1 MKPENENLIRDL
13 LEDDSRRENILHA
26 GTRILRRRRQWRA
39 VRGGATVLGIILAVT
54 VLWLRR
60 ETSRALPAQLA
71 NAAPKSSTVSQVQAL
86 TDDELLALFP
96 NTPVG
101 LASLP
106 DGKKRLIFPRPGDE
120 AKFITRL

>member
-13 LEDDSRRENILHA
+13 LDDTSHRENTLLA
-26 GTRILRRRRQWRA
+26 GGRILRRRRHWRVA
-39 VRGGATVLGIILAVT
+39 RRSVALVTLLLAATA
-54 VLWLRR
+54 LWLRKQNPH
-60 ETSRALPAQLA
+60 SAPAQVSKM
-71 NAAPKSSTVSQVQAL
+71 APKVPAMSHVHAL

-120 AKFITRL
+120 QKFITRL

>member
-13 LEDDSRRENILHA
+13 LNDDSRRA
-26 GTRILRRRRQWRA
+26 GTLLASAGILRRRRQWRVVRPSAALLAA
-39 VRGGATVLGIILAVT
+39 VVGVMVF
-54 VLWLRR
+54 WLRR
-60 ETSRALPAQLA
+60 EAPRPLPAQVA
-71 NAAPKSSTVSQVQAL
+71 KAVAKPSATTQVHAL
-86 TDDELLALFP
+86 TDDELLGLFT

>member
-13 LEDDSRRENILHA
+13 MNDDSRRENTLLA
-26 GTRILRRRRQWRA
+26 GSRVMRRRRQWRA
-39 VRGGATVLGIILAVT
+39 ARPGAALLALVVCAAVFWMKRESVR
-54 VLWLRR
+54 
-60 ETSRALPAQLA
+60 SLPAQVA
-71 NAAPKSSTVSQVQAL
+71 KTVSQPAIQVHAL

-96 NTPVG
+96 NTPVA

-120 AKFITRL
+120 QRFITKL

>member
-26 GTRILRRRRQWRA
+26 GTHILRRRRQWRA
-39 VRGGATVLGIILAVT
+39 VRRGAAVLGLILAVT
-54 VLWLRR
+54 VFWLRH
-60 ETSRALPAQLA
+60 ETPRALPAQITKA
-71 NAAPKSSTVSQVQAL
+71 NPKSPTVSQVHAL

-106 DGKKRLIFPRPGDE
+106 DGKKRLIFPRRGDE